1 LNRSFEF
8 DLREG
13 SMAPNTR
20 HKILDAAEKLFAR
33 QGFESTS
40 LRSIIASANVN
51 LAAIHYHFRSKEGLI
66 RAVIER
72 RFAPVNDERLR
83 LLAEFEN
90 QTDGKAPRVEKILE
104 AFLAPMLRIG
114 LLESG
119 QGQLLMQL
127 GGRLLQASD
136 GMLEKAAGG
145 EFERVA
151 VRFLAALQK
160 ALPSLTRQE
169 IAWRMNFTIG
179 AAARAL
185 FGGIPVKVLSS
196 ASHENLQERDVQ
208 RVLQRLIT
216 YTTAGMRAQAGNHR
230 LPEVRP

>member
-1 LNRSFEF
+1 
-8 DLREG
+8 
-13 SMAPNTR
+13 MAQNTR
-20 HKILDAAEKLFAR
+20 QKILDAAEKLFAR
-33 QGFESTS
+33 RGFESTS
-40 LRSIIASANVN
+40 LRSIIASAGVN

-90 QTDGKAPRVEKILE
+90 RTDSKSPRVEQILE

-114 LLESG
+114 LLDSG

-127 GGRLLQASD
+127 GGRLLQPSD
-136 GMLEKAAGG
+136 GMLERAAGG

-160 ALPSLTRQE
+160 ALPYLTKQE
-169 IAWRMNFTIG
+169 IAWRINFTIG

-196 ASHENLQERDVQ
+196 ASHENLQERDVL
-208 RVLQRLIT
+208 RVLERLIT
-216 YTTAGMRAQAGNHR
+216 YTTAGMRAPAGNHR
-230 LPEVRP
+230 PPETRP

>member
-1 LNRSFEF
+1 
-8 DLREG
+8 
-13 SMAPNTR
+13 MAPDTR
-20 HKILDAAEKLFAR
+20 HRILDAAEKLFAHH
-33 QGFESTS
+33 GFESTS

-83 LLAEFEN
+83 LLAEFEK
-90 QTDGKAPRVEKILE
+90 QTDGKTPRVEEILE

-114 LLESG
+114 LLDSG
-119 QGQLLMQL
+119 QGPLLMQL
-127 GGRLLQASD
+127 GGRLLQGPD

-216 YTTAGMRAQAGNHR
+216 YTTAGMRAASGNHGP
-230 LPEVRP
+230 PEAQP